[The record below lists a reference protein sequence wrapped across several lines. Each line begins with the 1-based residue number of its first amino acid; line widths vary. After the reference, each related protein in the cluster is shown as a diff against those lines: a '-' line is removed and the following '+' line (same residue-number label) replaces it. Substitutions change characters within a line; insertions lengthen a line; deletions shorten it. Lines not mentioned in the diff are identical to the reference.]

1 MGKSHKTSSSD
12 RARRRMEKTRRRS
25 ARLHRAAVAKRRSV
39 VGLDLPRGEWIV
51 NLTEW
56 EAQFDKGMA
65 DLEAGRFH
73 EAERTFAKLLDNSP
87 PATPLRGQA
96 AFGLGT
102 AYAKLGDQEK
112 AYALLKQAAQLDG
125 SRHEHWHNL
134 AMVCIHRQ
142 RPYEAERAWRE
153 CLRRDPGEDVARM
166 ARSAL
171 QLIDE
176 QTQSRLAANPEL
188 THEALERQERVFDE
202 GVQALDRDDAAG
214 AAERF
219 RQSAAIDPMHHQS
232 WGNLGAALLNMG
244 QLDEGE
250 RALRRSLELDPDYAF
265 ARFNLEALRRLREGG
280 ATAGRTGLSETTVPA
295 SMRSSR

>member
-1 MGKSHKTSSSD
+1 
-12 RARRRMEKTRRRS
+12 
-25 ARLHRAAVAKRRSV
+25 
-39 VGLDLPRGEWIV
+39 
-51 NLTEW
+51 
-56 EAQFDKGMA
+56 
-65 DLEAGRFH
+65 
-73 EAERTFAKLLDNSP
+73 
-87 PATPLRGQA
+87 
-96 AFGLGT
+96 
-102 AYAKLGDQEK
+102 
-112 AYALLKQAAQLDG
+112 
-125 SRHEHWHNL
+125 
-134 AMVCIHRQ
+134 
-142 RPYEAERAWRE
+142 
-153 CLRRDPGEDVARM
+153 M

-244 QLDEGE
+244 QVDEGE

-265 ARFNLEALRRLREGG
+265 ARFNLEALRRLREEG
-280 ATAGRTGLSETTVPA
+280 AAAGRTGLSETTVPA